1 MPIFVS
7 REPHTRDSQVRK
19 RVRHGRHRVGSVCQ
33 SPNAPTHM
41 WLASQLG
48 GSDNLVG
55 EPEIVT
61 ETAFARASL
70 GSAAV
75 VGRLVF
81 GLDWGVQRCQ
91 RNWREVQFW
100 RPSWSLRPGR
110 AAVRSTRHHE
120 LALISELPDGF
131 ANSLAGFARSFGN
144 SPTRRASHTTARIS
158 HSVGVRANADN
169 GYFVKLEGSRR

>member
-1 MPIFVS
+1 
-7 REPHTRDSQVRK
+7 
-19 RVRHGRHRVGSVCQ
+19 
-33 SPNAPTHM
+33 M

-144 SPTRRASHTTARIS
+144 SPTRLAIHTMNAQFSRLTR
-158 HSVGVRANADN
+158 VQNADN
-169 GYFVKLEGSRR
+169 ENFVT